1 MFYTV
6 FSTNDNPS
14 MQWQSDLLE
23 YSWKK
28 VGQEGELVRLV
39 ATDDPNNLP
48 RQKYARCVATQSW
61 DVHPDTGDNYPIYN
75 KPASLLEWAFRE
87 RPEGTVLLL
96 DPDCVFRKP
105 VTRRVAP
112 GFPAAQAW
120 VDLPKRDADTQH
132 PFGLP
137 DGFAFLTE
145 HCAKV
150 DLRIDPVMIPKLIH
164 TRDLRRICA
173 RWLELCGIVRDHYRN
188 PQGEPVRESDMFAYL
203 AACAEYDLQHDP
215 ISLGVCTNWKPEDA
229 PDSPIIHYCQPI
241 IGKDGAVQFSKYS
254 YQPWQ
259 LVDTSVEP
267 REDYGADLISI
278 VNDCVHEL
286 TGVLRPLSKGDRP
299 KRAEGIMEGR
309 VLDNMLLERPE
320 DGASLWMNGS
330 GIAIWELC
338 DGSLNVGEI
347 GSKLSQEF
355 DLAEEQLTPDI
366 HAAVDRLRE
375 IGFLSVSR

>member
-96 DPDCVFRKP
+96 DPDCMFRKP

-120 VDLPKRDADTQH
+120 VNLPKRDADAEH
-132 PFGLP
+132 PFG
-137 DGFAFLTE
+137 
-145 HCAKV
+145 
-150 DLRIDPVMIPKLIH
+150 
-164 TRDLRRICA
+164 
-173 RWLELCGIVRDHYRN
+173 
-188 PQGEPVRESDMFAYL
+188 
-203 AACAEYDLQHDP
+203 
-215 ISLGVCTNWKPEDA
+215 
-229 PDSPIIHYCQPI
+229 
-241 IGKDGAVQFSKYS
+241 
-254 YQPWQ
+254 
-259 LVDTSVEP
+259 
-267 REDYGADLISI
+267 
-278 VNDCVHEL
+278 
-286 TGVLRPLSKGDRP
+286 
-299 KRAEGIMEGR
+299 
-309 VLDNMLLERPE
+309 
-320 DGASLWMNGS
+320 
-330 GIAIWELC
+330 LC
-338 DGSLNVGEI
+338 DGSLDVGEI
-347 GSKLSQEF
+347 GSKLSAEF
-355 DLAEEQLTPDI
+355 DLAEEQLAPDI

-375 IGFLSVSR
+375 IGFLSLSR